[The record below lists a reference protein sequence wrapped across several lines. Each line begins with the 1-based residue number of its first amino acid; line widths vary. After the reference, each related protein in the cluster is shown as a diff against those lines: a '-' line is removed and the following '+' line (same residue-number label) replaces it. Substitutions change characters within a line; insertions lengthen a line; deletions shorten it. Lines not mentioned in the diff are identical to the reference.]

1 MEQGQF
7 NPNESL
13 KLIDDMIRKAKG
25 SYHDTGIGPILWGT
39 VISICAIITWTE
51 RQYDYSLPFD
61 IWFLSLIAVVPQIFI
76 SIRERKQRMA
86 VRYEDKAM
94 GYIWS
99 TFGIA
104 IFLLI
109 LINNT
114 LIVALKENAPDSV
127 SIFGDY
133 ISAFFLLIYGIP
145 TIITGGVMKF
155 KYMLWGGVICWL
167 LIIPSLFSS
176 SKTDMLLIAVAAI
189 AAWLIPG
196 LILRNRY
203 IKKQHC
209 DI

>member
-1 MEQGQF
+1 
-7 NPNESL
+7 
-13 KLIDDMIRKAKG
+13 
-25 SYHDTGIGPILWGT
+25 
-39 VISICAIITWTE
+39 
-51 RQYDYSLPFD
+51 
-61 IWFLSLIAVVPQIFI
+61 
-76 SIRERKQRMA
+76 MA